1 MRTTVDITAG
11 NVSQNVIVK
20 SHNGTIKSYTHQRNS
35 AFDIQSQKREPH
47 GLKF

>member
-20 SHNGTIKSYTHQRNS
+20 SHNGTIKSYTHTKEIVHLIYRAKKENLM
-35 AFDIQSQKREPH
+35 D
-47 GLKF
+47 